1 MAESNTGTYVAIGVG
16 VVVIG
21 GILYVA
27 SRPTQPTQVS
37 QPQPTNQQRDA
48 IESITAGLFR
58 GLADVITRS
67 SSNEGMSE
75 VPPRPQNNPGQNSG
89 GPTYPGNPGWE
100 FQGGNNINNWQ
111 PWRG

>member
-27 SRPTQPTQVS
+27 SRPTQVTQVS
-37 QPQPTNQQRDA
+37 QPQPTQQRDA

-67 SSNEGMSE
+67 SSEGMSE